1 MKSKIFEI
9 ILTQVAETTELKK
22 EEIVGKVRKAELIEA
37 RMLVVHFC
45 KEYGISNSYL
55 QEKMN
60 RKSPFAIAHLL
71 CSFDCVLKQ
80 SYTFRETHKELK
92 QQFANILPKT

>member
-1 MKSKIFEI
+1 MREKYESLP
-9 ILTQVAETTELKK
+9 LTTLRDLAKARG
-22 EEIVGKVRKAELIEA
+22 IRGISSMRKAELIEA

-80 SYTFRETHKELK
+80 SYTFREAHKELK
-92 QQFANILPKT
+92 QKFANILPKT

>member
-1 MKSKIFEI
+1 MKSKIFET

-37 RMLVVHFC
+37 RMLVIYFC
-45 KEYGISNSYL
+45 KEYGISISYL

-60 RKSPFAIAHLL
+60 RKSPFAISHLL
-71 CSFDCVLKQ
+71 CGFDYLLKQ
-80 SYTFRETHKELK
+80 SYSFREAHSELK
-92 QQFANILPKT
+92 QKFANILPKT